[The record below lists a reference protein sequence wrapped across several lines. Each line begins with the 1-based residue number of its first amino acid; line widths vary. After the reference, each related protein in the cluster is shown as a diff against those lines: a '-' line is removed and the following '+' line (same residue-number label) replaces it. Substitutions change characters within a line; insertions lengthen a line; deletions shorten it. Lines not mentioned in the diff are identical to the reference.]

1 MATIKYE
8 VLKHNMRKDKT
19 WNVVIRVTHKRV
31 MKYIPTT
38 VFVTRDELTSS
49 FKIKNFQKKEKCE
62 DILRIYRKRI
72 EEENLE
78 FNDMTAD
85 ELVRRITRKDIVKP
99 TFVDFVDYY
108 QKWIKTHEDEIKGMG
123 NYKTA
128 LNSFIKFM
136 GRKVIDC
143 NEITVRL
150 MEAYVRWLGDRH
162 RAANLYCIC
171 IKRVFNE
178 ARETYND
185 NLDGVEIIKRSLE
198 FFDPPVHVCTEKRAI
213 SLEHLRA
220 LAAIPDEERS
230 NSSRNVAR
238 DVFLIS
244 FMMMGANSIDI
255 FSCKWDGEGNITYDR
270 AKTKDRRP
278 DHARIV
284 IKPHPL
290 LMPLIKK
297 YASVLDKKER
307 YVFRFNRMYRNPA
320 DFSYNLNRGMKEVG
334 KEIDEEGLTFY
345 AARHTMAT
353 IAFNETDI
361 DKMTIHDML
370 NHQLPV
376 YKITDIYI
384 KKDFRKINEANFKL
398 IDFVFNDME
407 KEKSGTHQDKHQGG
421 ALLTGDFL
429 TNVVDTVVDITWQ
442 LTPQDINTRKSW
454 NVEIKVAYKG
464 QSKLIGT
471 SIFVSENDVS
481 EDGQLTNEYLVKRC
495 EALVNSCKERIS
507 RLDLKAAQY
516 DINDLVN
523 KLLS

>member
-1 MATIKYE
+1 MATLKYE

-99 TFVDFVDYY
+99 TFIDFVDYY

-185 NLDGVEIIKRSLE
+185 NLDGEEIIKRSLE
-198 FFDPPVHVCTEKRAI
+198 FFDPPVHGETC
-213 SLEHLRA
+213 HF
-220 LAAIPDEERS
+220 P
-230 NSSRNVAR
+230 
-238 DVFLIS
+238 
-244 FMMMGANSIDI
+244 GAS
-255 FSCKWDGEGNITYDR
+255 EGFGC
-270 AKTKDRRP
+270 
-278 DHARIV
+278 
-284 IKPHPL
+284 HP
-290 LMPLIKK
+290 
-297 YASVLDKKER
+297 
-307 YVFRFNRMYRNPA
+307 
-320 DFSYNLNRGMKEVG
+320 
-334 KEIDEEGLTFY
+334 
-345 AARHTMAT
+345 
-353 IAFNETDI
+353 
-361 DKMTIHDML
+361 
-370 NHQLPV
+370 
-376 YKITDIYI
+376 
-384 KKDFRKINEANFKL
+384 
-398 IDFVFNDME
+398 
-407 KEKSGTHQDKHQGG
+407 
-421 ALLTGDFL
+421 
-429 TNVVDTVVDITWQ
+429 
-442 LTPQDINTRKSW
+442 
-454 NVEIKVAYKG
+454 
-464 QSKLIGT
+464 
-471 SIFVSENDVS
+471 
-481 EDGQLTNEYLVKRC
+481 
-495 EALVNSCKERIS
+495 
-507 RLDLKAAQY
+507 
-516 DINDLVN
+516 
-523 KLLS
+523 

>member
-1 MATIKYE
+1 MTTIKYE
-8 VLKHNMRKDKT
+8 VLKHNKRKDKT

-31 MKYIPTT
+31 MKYISTT

-49 FKIKNFQKKEKCE
+49 FKVKDLQKKAKCE
-62 DILRIYRKRI
+62 ELLRTYRKRI
-72 EEENLE
+72 EDENLE
-78 FNDMTAD
+78 FNDMTAN
-85 ELVRRITRKDIVKP
+85 ELVRRITRKNIVKP
-99 TFVDFVDYY
+99 TFVDFVNYY
-108 QKWIKTHEDEIKGMG
+108 QKWIKTHEKEIKGIN

-128 LNSFIKFM
+128 LNSFVRFM

-150 MEAYVRWLGDRH
+150 MESYVRWLGNKR

-171 IKRVFNE
+171 IKRVFND
-178 ARETYND
+178 ARKTYND
-185 NLDGVEIIKRSLE
+185 NLDGEDVIRRSLE
-198 FFDPPVHVCTEKRAI
+198 FFSPPAHVYTEKRAI

-220 LAAIPDEERS
+220 LAAIPDENRS
-230 NSSRNVAR
+230 NSSRNIAR

-244 FMMMGANSIDI
+244 FLMMGANSIDI

-270 AKTKDRRP
+270 AKTRDRRA

-290 LMPLIKK
+290 LMPLIRK
-297 YASVLDKKER
+297 YASVLDKNKM
-307 YVFRFNRMYRNPA
+307 YVFRFNRMYKNPA
-320 DFSYNLNRGMKEVG
+320 NFCYNLNRGMKKVG
-334 KEIDEEGLTFY
+334 NEIGEEGLTFY

-361 DKMTIHDML
+361 DKITIHEML
-370 NHQLPV
+370 LHQLPL

-384 KKDFRKINEANFKL
+384 KKDYRKINEANFKL

-407 KEKSGTHQDKHQGG
+407 NEMSGAHQYKQQDGP
-421 ALLTGDFL
+421 LLLGDFL
-429 TNVVDTVVDITWQ
+429 TDVIDTTVDITWQ
-442 LTPQDINTRKSW
+442 LDTQDINTQKSR
-454 NVEIKVAYKG
+454 NVVIKVTYKG
-464 QSKLIGT
+464 QSKYIGT

-481 EDGQLTNEYLVKRC
+481 EDGHFTNEYLVKRC
-495 EALVNSCKERIS
+495 EALVNSCKQRIN
-507 RLDLKAAQY
+507 RLNLKTSQY
-516 DINDLVN
+516 DINYIVN

>member
-8 VLKHNMRKDKT
+8 VLKHNMRKDRT

-38 VFVTRDELTSS
+38 VYVTRNELTPS
-49 FKIKNFQKKEKCE
+49 FRIRNCQKREKCE
-62 DILRIYRKRI
+62 EILRIYRKRI

-85 ELVRRITRKDIVKP
+85 ELVRRITRKDMARP
-99 TFVDFVDYY
+99 SYVDFVDYY
-108 QKWIKTHEDEIKGMG
+108 RKWMRVHENEIKGMG
-123 NYKTA
+123 NYRSA
-128 LNSFIKFM
+128 LNSFIRFM
-136 GRKVIDC
+136 GRRIINC

-150 MEAYVRWLGDRH
+150 MESYVRWLGDRH
-162 RAANLYCIC
+162 RAASLYSVC

-185 NLDGVEIIKRSLE
+185 NLDGVEVIRRSLE
-198 FFDPPVHVCTEKRAI
+198 FFSPPVHICTQKRAI

-230 NSSRNVAR
+230 NSIRNLAR

-290 LMPLIKK
+290 LMPLIHK
-297 YASVLDKKER
+297 YASVLDKKDN

-320 DFSYNLNRGMKEVG
+320 SFNYNLNRGMKEVG
-334 KEIDEEGLTFY
+334 KEIGEQGLTFY

-370 NHQLPV
+370 NHQLPA
-376 YKITDIYI
+376 YRITDIYI
-384 KKDFRKINEANFKL
+384 KKDFRRINEANFKL
-398 IDFVFNDME
+398 INFVFNNRE
-407 KEKSGTHQDKHQGG
+407 KEPSAPPQHHHPDAT
-421 ALLTGDFL
+421 LLTESFITSL
-429 TNVVDTVVDITWQ
+429 VDTVKGITWR
-442 LTPQDINTRKSW
+442 LPTQDANPDKTW
-454 NVEIKVAYKG
+454 NVEIK
-464 QSKLIGT
+464 
-471 SIFVSENDVS
+471 
-481 EDGQLTNEYLVKRC
+481 LT
-495 EALVNSCKERIS
+495 CKCQP
-507 RLDLKAAQY
+507 LPLG
-516 DINDLVN
+516 
-523 KLLS
+523 

>member
-1 MATIKYE
+1 MATVKYE
-8 VLKHNMRKDKT
+8 VLRHNMRKDKT

-31 MKYIPTT
+31 MKYISTT
-38 VFVTRDELTSS
+38 VFVTRKELTSS

-85 ELVRRITRKDIVKP
+85 ELIRRITRKDIVKP

-108 QKWIKTHEDEIKGMG
+108 RKWIKIHEKEIKGMG

-136 GRKVIDC
+136 GRKIIDC
-143 NEITVRL
+143 NEMTVRL
-150 MEAYVRWLGDRH
+150 MESYVRWLGIKH
-162 RAANLYCIC
+162 RAANLYSIC

-178 ARETYND
+178 ARKTFND
-185 NLDGVEIIKRSLE
+185 NLKGEEIIKRSLE
-198 FFDPPVHVCTEKRAI
+198 FFSPPVHVCTEKRAI

-220 LAAIPDEERS
+220 LAAIPDENRS
-230 NSSRNVAR
+230 NSSRNIAR

-255 FSCKWDGEGNITYDR
+255 FSCKWDDEGNITYER

-297 YASVLDKKER
+297 YACVLDKKER
-307 YVFRFNRMYRNPA
+307 YVFRFNRMYKNPSG
-320 DFSYNLNRGMKEVG
+320 FNYNLNRGLKEIG
-334 KEIDEEGLTFY
+334 KEIDEVGLTFY

-376 YKITDIYI
+376 YKVTDIYI

-398 IDFVFNDME
+398 IDFVFKNIEEQKTISRQDMR
-407 KEKSGTHQDKHQGG
+407 QDDT
-421 ALLTGDFL
+421 AMANDFL
-429 TNVVDTVVDITWQ
+429 TNVVDTGVDINWQ
-442 LTPQDINTRKSW
+442 LMLQDINTKKSW
-454 NVEIKVAYKG
+454 NVEIKVIYKG
-464 QSKLIGT
+464 QCKLFGT
-471 SIFVSENDVS
+471 SIFVAENDVS
-481 EDGQLTNEYLVKRC
+481 ADGQLTNKYLVKRC
-495 EALVNSCKERIS
+495 DALVNSCQERIS
-507 RLDLKAAQY
+507 RLDLKARQY

>member
-78 FNDMTAD
+78 LNDMTAD

-150 MEAYVRWLGDRH
+150 MESYVRWLGDRH

-185 NLDGVEIIKRSLE
+185 NLDGEEIIKRSLE

-220 LAAIPDEERS
+220 LAAI
-230 NSSRNVAR
+230 
-238 DVFLIS
+238 
-244 FMMMGANSIDI
+244 
-255 FSCKWDGEGNITYDR
+255 
-270 AKTKDRRP
+270 TKDRRP

>member
-49 FKIKNFQKKEKCE
+49 FKIKNFQKKKCK

-85 ELVRRITRKDIVKP
+85 ELVRRITHKDIVKP

-128 LNSFIKFM
+128 LNSFFKFM

-150 MEAYVRWLGDRH
+150 MESYVRWLGDRH

-185 NLDGVEIIKRSLE
+185 NLDGEEIIKRSLE
-198 FFDPPVHVCTEKRAI
+198 FFDPPVRVCTEKRAI

-244 FMMMGANSIDI
+244 FMMMCVTINMDN
-255 FSCKWDGEGNITYDR
+255 GENNFVGELVDEPIETLIR
-270 AKTKDRRP
+270 
-278 DHARIV
+278 
-284 IKPHPL
+284 KP
-290 LMPLIKK
+290 
-297 YASVLDKKER
+297 SKKELDR
-307 YVFRFNRMYRNPA
+307 
-320 DFSYNLNRGMKEVG
+320 
-334 KEIDEEGLTFY
+334 EEG
-345 AARHTMAT
+345 RRG
-353 IAFNETDI
+353 NE
-361 DKMTIHDML
+361 
-370 NHQLPV
+370 
-376 YKITDIYI
+376 
-384 KKDFRKINEANFKL
+384 RKPSN
-398 IDFVFNDME
+398 
-407 KEKSGTHQDKHQGG
+407 
-421 ALLTGDFL
+421 
-429 TNVVDTVVDITWQ
+429 
-442 LTPQDINTRKSW
+442 
-454 NVEIKVAYKG
+454 
-464 QSKLIGT
+464 
-471 SIFVSENDVS
+471 
-481 EDGQLTNEYLVKRC
+481 
-495 EALVNSCKERIS
+495 
-507 RLDLKAAQY
+507 
-516 DINDLVN
+516 
-523 KLLS
+523 